1 MFNSFKKVFSYVV
14 IASLFASGC
23 GTITA
28 TTALGTIG
36 SAAATKAITHA
47 SGYGIKSPHSV
58 IERVMP
64 SVVTIIA
71 EVQRKGPND
80 GTRSPQR
87 FRKPGE
93 RPQRPQEQITPFQS
107 GSGFVIHEDGTIITN
122 FHVIANIVRYSET
135 CRGELCTDG
144 TLHVMFSD
152 DSIYKAEVFNY
163 DKVSDIAILKIINVN
178 KDDKFF
184 DEDEKI
190 FPAVKWGHKPR
201 LGGHAIIIGS
211 PIGLDFS
218 VSFGIVSS
226 IDRIIPKAAPP
237 FVPFI
242 QTDAAMNRGN
252 SGGPLFDADGEV
264 IGINTLILTPPSREG
279 VDIGNVGLGFAI
291 DGQYAQKIVKRLE
304 SGKKISWSYVGLH
317 FRLLDMEET
326 KENGLEFGSN
336 VIIVKVSQ
344 DGVAVGELREKDII
358 TKMNDVVIS
367 HKTFATMI
375 ASLEPGTKITLEV
388 LRDKKIM
395 NVDLVLG
402 YRPE

>member
-1 MFNSFKKVFSYVV
+1 MFKKVFSYVV

-80 GTRSPQR
+80 GRRSPQR
-87 FRKPGE
+87 FLKPGE
-93 RPQRPQEQITPFQS
+93 RPQRPQQEPISPFQS
-107 GSGFVIHEDGTIITN
+107 GSGFVIHEDGTVVTN
-122 FHVIANIVRYSET
+122 FHVIANVVRYSET
-135 CRGELCTDG
+135 CRGELCIDG

-152 DSIYKAEVFNY
+152 DSIYEAEVFNY
-163 DKVSDIAILKIINVN
+163 DKVSDIAVLKIVN
-178 KDDKFF
+178 
-184 DEDEKI
+184 DEKKI
-190 FPAVKWGHKPR
+190 FPAVKWGNKPK

-218 VSFGIVSS
+218 VSFGIVSA

-242 QTDAAMNRGN
+242 QTDASMNRGN
-252 SGGPLFDADGEV
+252 SGGPLFDADGDV
-264 IGINTLILTPPSREG
+264 VGINTLILTPPSREG
-279 VDIGNVGLGFAI
+279 VDLGSVGLGFAI
-291 DGQYAQKIVKRLE
+291 DGQYAKHIIERLE
-304 SGKKISWSYVGLH
+304 TGNRIQWSYIGLH
-317 FRLLDMEET
+317 FRLLNMEET

-336 VIIVKVSQ
+336 VIVVQVSQ
-344 DGVAVGELREKDII
+344 DGVAVGELRENDII
-358 TKMNDVVIS
+358 TKMNGVAIS

-375 ASLEPGTKITLEV
+375 ASLEPGTTITLEV
-388 LRDKKIM
+388 LRNKKIM

>member
-71 EVQRKGPND
+71 EVQRKGPNE
-80 GTRSPQR
+80 GKRSPQR
-87 FRKPGE
+87 FLKPGE
-93 RPQRPQEQITPFQS
+93 RPQRPQQEPISPFQS
-107 GSGFVIHEDGTIITN
+107 GSGFVIHEDGTVVTN
-122 FHVIANIVRYSET
+122 FHVIANVVRYSET
-135 CRGELCTDG
+135 CRGELCIDG

-152 DSIYKAEVFNY
+152 DSIYEAEVFNY
-163 DKVSDIAILKIINVN
+163 DKVSDIAVLKIVNV
-178 KDDKFF
+178 DK
-184 DEDEKI
+184 KI
-190 FPAVKWGHKPR
+190 FPTVKWGEKPR
-201 LGGHAIIIGS
+201 LGGHAIVIGS
-211 PIGLDFS
+211 PVGLDFS
-218 VSFGIVSS
+218 VSFGIISS
-226 IDRIIPKAAPP
+226 IDRIIPKAAPA

-252 SGGPLFDADGEV
+252 SGGPLFDADGDV
-264 IGINTLILTPPSREG
+264 VGINTLILTPPSREG
-279 VDIGNVGLGFAI
+279 VDLGSVGLGFAI
-291 DGQYAQKIVKRLE
+291 DGQYAKHIIERLE
-304 SGKKISWSYVGLH
+304 TGNRIQWSYIGLH
-317 FRLLDMEET
+317 FRLLNMEET

-358 TKMNDVVIS
+358 KKMNGTVIS

>member
-80 GTRSPQR
+80 GKRSPQR
-87 FRKPGE
+87 FLKPGE
-93 RPQRPQEQITPFQS
+93 RPQRPQQEPISPFQS
-107 GSGFVIHEDGTIITN
+107 GSGFVIHEDGTVVTN
-122 FHVIANIVRYSET
+122 FHVIANVVRYSET
-135 CRGELCTDG
+135 CRGELCIDG

-152 DSIYKAEVFNY
+152 DSIYEAEVFNY
-163 DKVSDIAILKIINVN
+163 DKVSDIAVLKIIN
-178 KDDKFF
+178 
-184 DEDEKI
+184 DEKKI
-190 FPAVKWGHKPR
+190 FPAVKWGNKPK

-218 VSFGIVSS
+218 VSFGIVSA

-242 QTDAAMNRGN
+242 QTDASMNRGN
-252 SGGPLFDADGEV
+252 SGGPLFDADGDV
-264 IGINTLILTPPSREG
+264 VGINTLILTPPSREG
-279 VDIGNVGLGFAI
+279 VDLGSVGLGFAI
-291 DGQYAQKIVKRLE
+291 DGQYAKHIIERLE
-304 SGKKISWSYVGLH
+304 TGNRIQWSYIGLH
-317 FRLLDMEET
+317 FRLLNMEET

-336 VIIVKVSQ
+336 VIVVQVSQ
-344 DGVAVGELREKDII
+344 DGVAVGELRENDII
-358 TKMNDVVIS
+358 TKMNDTVIT

-388 LRDKKIM
+388 LRNKKIM